1 MLKEWLEENKNKL
14 SQRYD
19 NCFGVKP
26 INVSQADIATWFA
39 SPLGK
44 RILAQEKGC
53 IDALLPEIFGY
64 HLMQLSALCNIN
76 LFESSSTSHQ
86 FSVMPFDHIHGLST
100 PTPVS
105 TIAAEFESL
114 PIETDSI
121 DVTLLHHALEFSFN
135 PHLLLKEAART
146 IIPNGHIVIVGFNPY
161 GLLGLGTPLACLL
174 SSSHFYRRHQL
185 RVARLKDWCKVLDL
199 EMVYQ
204 DQGYYGLPSNQYH
217 STILEAVGK
226 RLLPFMGGFYLLVLR
241 KNVTPMT
248 RIKQKWKGKKLLPN
262 WRKGMVSSSVPQP
275 HYAPSTYKQALYKQS
290 DNLPQKNYDAS
301 YNENGNEIDNEKN

>member
-1 MLKEWLEENKNKL
+1 MLKEWIEENKNKL
-14 SQRYD
+14 RQRYD
-19 NCFGVKP
+19 NYFGVKP
-26 INVSQADIATWFA
+26 INISQADIETWFA
-39 SPLGK
+39 SPLGQ
-44 RILAQEKGC
+44 RILVQEKAC
-53 IDALLPEIFGY
+53 IDVLLPEMFGY
-64 HLMQLSALCNIN
+64 HLMQLSVLRNIN

-86 FSVMPFDHIHGLST
+86 FSVMPFDYRHALST
-100 PTPVS
+100 PAPVS

-174 SSSHFYRRHQL
+174 SGSHFYRRHQL
-185 RVARLKDWCKVLDL
+185 RMARLKDWCKVLEL

-217 STILEAVGK
+217 SSILETVGK

-248 RIKQKWKGKKLLPN
+248 RIKKKWKGKNVLPN
-262 WRKGMVSSSVPQP
+262 WRKGIVSSSVSQSLYGQP
-275 HYAPSTYKQALYKQS
+275 RYKSS
-290 DNLPQKNYDAS
+290 DNLQQKNYGNS
-301 YNENGNEIDNEKN
+301 HNENGNESDNEEN